1 MTTIAQIVKND
12 PLGPGD
18 PGAPQVFLGVTAR
31 ALILIACVL
40 AAPAG
45 CGGPGSKSWAAE
57 GKRDADSALKVATVT
72 LAPRSI
78 ERQYATSGTLRAR
91 RSADLVATQ
100 PALVDALLVEEGDRV
115 QDGQTLARLDGRGVA
130 LQAAAAGVQLK
141 NLERELERLES
152 AGTVISKEEIDKQAY
167 AVAEARA
174 AVKLQRHQIGL
185 TAVRAPFAGT
195 ITARKVEVGALAGTA
210 TVLFSIADLTV
221 LEIDL
226 HLPERDAA
234 TVKVDAEVEL
244 LLVDGSSFT
253 GKVVRRAPVV
263 DASTGTVKFTVRAD
277 AFPANAAPGAFA
289 RARVMVDMRA
299 DAPSLPRTAIF
310 EIEGAPH
317 VYVID
322 NGKARRRAVELGL
335 VGADAAEIVSGVTAQ
350 DVVVA
355 DGNAGI
361 TEGMPLGAAP
371 STPGTPA
378 ETTATGPADAKS
390 GGKG

>member
-1 MTTIAQIVKND
+1 MTTIAQTVKD
-12 PLGPGD
+12 EPLGTR
-18 PGAPQVFLGVTAR
+18 VSAR
-31 ALILIACVL
+31 PRGSFGRRWALALAVAA
-40 AAPAG
+40 AAPMA

-57 GKRDADSALKVATVT
+57 GKRDDGTLKVATVS
-72 LAPRSI
+72 LAPQTI
-78 ERQYATSGTLRAR
+78 ERHYATSGTLRAR

-115 QDGQTLARLDGRGVA
+115 EDGQVLARLDGRGVA

-152 AGTVISKEEIDKQAY
+152 AGGVISKEELDKQAY

-185 TAVRAPFAGT
+185 TSVRAPFTGT
-195 ITARKVEVGALAGTA
+195 ITARKIEVGALAGTA
-210 TVLFSIADLTV
+210 TPLFSIADLTV

-234 TVKVDAEVEL
+234 TVKIDAEVEL
-244 LLVDGSSFT
+244 ELVDGSTFA
-253 GKVVRRAPVV
+253 GKIVRRAPVV
-263 DASTGTVKFTVRAD
+263 DASTGTVKFTVRAS
-277 AFPANAAPGAFA
+277 AFPINAAPGAFA
-289 RARVMVDMRA
+289 RARVLVDARPA
-299 DAPSLPRTAIF
+299 APSLPRAAIF

-322 NGKARRRAVELGL
+322 DGKARRRPVELGL
-335 VGADAAEIVSGVTAQ
+335 VGTDAAEVVSGIGPE

-361 TEGMPLGAAP
+361 TEGMPLGVAGATAA
-371 STPGTPA
+371 GEDA
-378 ETTATGPADAKS
+378 GPAKAEAKTDT
-390 GGKG
+390 KG

>member
-1 MTTIAQIVKND
+1 MTTIAQTVKDD
-12 PLGPGD
+12 PLGTRVSARPRGFS
-18 PGAPQVFLGVTAR
+18 GGRWVLALALVT
-31 ALILIACVL
+31 
-40 AAPAG
+40 AAPAA

-57 GKRDADSALKVATVT
+57 GKRDDGTLKVATVS
-72 LAPRSI
+72 LAPRAI
-78 ERQYATSGTLRAR
+78 ERHYATSGTLRAR

-100 PALVDALLVEEGDRV
+100 PALVDALLVEEGDHV
-115 QDGQTLARLDGRGVA
+115 EDGQVLARLDGRGVA

-152 AGTVISKEEIDKQAY
+152 AGGVISKEELDKQAY

-185 TAVRAPFAGT
+185 TSVRAPFTGT
-195 ITARKVEVGALAGTA
+195 ITARKIEVGALAGTA
-210 TVLFSIADLTV
+210 TPLFSIADLTV

-234 TVKVDAEVEL
+234 TVKIDAEVEL
-244 LLVDGSSFT
+244 ELVDGSTFA
-253 GKVVRRAPVV
+253 GKIVRRAPVV
-263 DASTGTVKFTVRAD
+263 DASTGTVKFTVRAS

-289 RARVMVDMRA
+289 RARVLVDVRPA
-299 DAPSLPRTAIF
+299 APSLPRGAIF

-322 NGKARRRAVELGL
+322 EGKARRRPVELGL
-335 VGADAAEIVSGVTAQ
+335 VGTDAAEIVSGVGPE
-350 DVVVA
+350 DIVVA

-361 TEGMPLGAAP
+361 TEGMPLGAAGP
-371 STPGTPA
+371 
-378 ETTATGPADAKS
+378 TAAGEDPGPAKADT
-390 GGKG
+390 KG